1 MKRQVKFLFPT
12 TSFPHKLPLSK
23 KSVKTKNFFA
33 RKSPLSC
40 DFHYLCAPKFEPMS
54 DKVLVYHNARCSK
67 SRCALDFLNEKGIE
81 FDVVEYLK
89 DVPAKAELTEIIQK
103 LGIRPEELIRKGEE
117 EYRTMYKGK
126 NLSDSEW
133 IDAMLAHPKLI
144 ERPIVLKNAKAVV
157 ARPTERILEV
167 L

>member
-1 MKRQVKFLFPT
+1 MKGQVKFLFPSA
-12 TSFPHKLPLSK
+12 SFPRKLPLPK
-23 KSVKTKNFFA
+23 KTIKRSNFFLL
-33 RKSPLSC
+33 KSPLSC

-54 DKVLVYHNARCSK
+54 NKVLVYHNARCSK
-67 SRCALDFLNEKGIE
+67 SRCALDFLTEKGVE
-81 FDVVEYLK
+81 FEVVEYLK
-89 DVPAKAELTEIIQK
+89 DIPTKAELTEIIAK

-117 EYRTMYKGK
+117 EYKSLYKGK
-126 NLSDSEW
+126 KLSDSEW

>member
-1 MKRQVKFLFPT
+1 MKRQVNFRFPAP
-12 TSFPHKLPLSK
+12 SFPRKLPLSK
-23 KSVKTKNFFA
+23 KTTKHSNFFHLI
-33 RKSPLSC
+33 SPLSC

-81 FDVVEYLK
+81 FEVVEYLK
-89 DVPAKAELTEIIQK
+89 DIPTKAELTEIIAK

-117 EYRTMYKGK
+117 EYKSLYKGK